1 MKEFRVGDRVRHRH
15 ADQFTTPSM
24 KQDLKHDGEIL
35 EMYRG
40 EFGEACRVKF
50 NNREWRLYTTALVLV
65 DRAVVK
71 APLGLT

>member
-1 MKEFRVGDRVRHRH
+1 
-15 ADQFTTPSM
+15 M

-40 EFGEACRVKF
+40 EFGEACRVMF
-50 NNREWRLYTTALVLV
+50 NNKEWRLYTTALVLV